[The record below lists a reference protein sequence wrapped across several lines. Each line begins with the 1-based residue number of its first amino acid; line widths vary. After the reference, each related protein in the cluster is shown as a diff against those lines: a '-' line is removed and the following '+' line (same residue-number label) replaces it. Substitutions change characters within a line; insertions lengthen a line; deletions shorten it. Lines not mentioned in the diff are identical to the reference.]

1 MNLKQ
6 TDKLLK
12 LLRSHN
18 VSHFKSLEIEVR
30 LEALSGANHLAV
42 VNPLEEESQQ
52 AAVRV
57 PPTPA
62 AAPPVESTIPHHVNE
77 VAAMLK
83 LSDNDLVE
91 KMFPEFPPQEN
102 EGS

>member
-30 LEALSGANHLAV
+30 LEAASVAHLAV
-42 VNPLEEESQQ
+42 VSPLEELPTQ
-52 AAVRV
+52 AAGV
-57 PPTPA
+57 PPNPA
-62 AAPPVESTIPHHVNE
+62 AAPPVENTIPHHVNE
-77 VAAMLK
+77 VAALLK
-83 LSDNDLVE
+83 LSDNDLVDR
-91 KMFPEFPPQEN
+91 MFPEAPP
-102 EGS
+102 EGT

>member
-1 MNLKQ
+1 MTLKQ

-18 VSHFKSLEIEVR
+18 VSHFKSLDLEVR

-42 VNPLEEESQQ
+42 VNPLEEDPKK
-52 AAVRV
+52 AAVV
-57 PPTPA
+57 APPYAA
-62 AAPPVESTIPHHVNE
+62 AAPPTENTIPHHVNE
-77 VAAMLK
+77 VAALLK
-83 LSDNDLVE
+83 LSDEDLVD
-91 KMFPEFPPQEN
+91 KMFPEFPPE